1 MTPKEFS
8 MLPKYEFGDEVR
20 IIRNVRNDGTYPG
33 VDIGT
38 LLIRRGSTGFVM
50 NVGTFLQ
57 DQLIYTVNILEQ
69 NKIVGFR
76 EEELISIDEPW
87 VPSKFES
94 REKVRSRITLTVR
107 GEMRVSPSMEGEILK
122 VFRDENNGVLYHVI
136 FHDQV
141 LQVPE
146 SSLEATRVYND
157 DEEKSDATSH

>member
-1 MTPKEFS
+1 

-20 IIRNVRNDGTYPG
+20 IVRNVRNDGTYPG
-33 VDIGT
+33 VPIGT

-76 EEELISIDEPW
+76 EEELISIDTPW

-94 REKVRSRITLTVR
+94 REKVRSRITLAVR
-107 GEMRVSPSMEGEILK
+107 GEARVTPGMEGEILK
-122 VFRDENNGVLYHVI
+122 VFRDENNGVQYHVI

-146 SSLEATRVYND
+146 SALEAVHVYD
-157 DEEKSDATSH
+157 DSKEAGNAASH

>member
-1 MTPKEFS
+1 

-33 VDIGT
+33 VAIGT

-76 EEELISIDEPW
+76 EEELIGIDEPW
-87 VPSKFES
+87 VPSKYES
-94 REKVRSRITLTVR
+94 RERVRSKITLTVR
-107 GEMRVSPSMEGEILK
+107 GEVRVTPGMEGEILK
-122 VFRDENNGVLYHVI
+122 VFRDENQGVLYHVI

-146 SSLEATRVYND
+146 ASLEAIKVYD
-157 DEEKSDATSH
+157 DEETKDAAAH

>member
-1 MTPKEFS
+1 

-76 EEELISIDEPW
+76 EEELISINDPW

-94 REKVRSRITLTVR
+94 REKVRSKITLTVR
-107 GEMRVSPSMEGEILK
+107 GEVRVSPGMEGEILK
-122 VFRDENNGVLYHVI
+122 VFRDENNGVQYHVI
-136 FHDQV
+136 FHDLV

-146 SSLEATRVYND
+146 ASLEATRVYND
-157 DEEKSDATSH
+157 EEKSDATSH

>member
-1 MTPKEFS
+1 

-33 VDIGT
+33 VAIGT

-87 VPSKFES
+87 IPSKFES
-94 REKVRSRITLTVR
+94 REKVRCKVTLAVR
-107 GEMRVSPSMEGEILK
+107 GEVRASPGSEGEVLK
-122 VFRDENNGVLYHVI
+122 VIRDESGGVQYQVI
-136 FHDQV
+136 FLDRV

-146 SSLEATRVYND
+146 SALEPTRVYD
-157 DEEKSDATSH
+157 DEEQKNG

>member
-1 MTPKEFS
+1 
-8 MLPKYEFGDEVR
+8 MLPKFEFGDEVR

-33 VDIGT
+33 VPTGT
-38 LLIRRGSTGFVM
+38 LLIRRGTTGVVI

-57 DQLIYTVNILEQ
+57 DQLIYTVNFLELD
-69 NKIVGFR
+69 KIVGFR
-76 EEELISIDEPW
+76 EEELISINEPW

-107 GEMRVSPSMEGEILK
+107 GETRVTPGMEGEILK
-122 VFRDENNGVLYHVI
+122 VFRDENNGVQYHVI

-146 SSLEATRVYND
+146 TSIEATRVYG
-157 DEEKSDATSH
+157 DEENSDAANY

>member
-1 MTPKEFS
+1 

-20 IIRNVRNDGTYPG
+20 IIRNVRNDGSYPG
-33 VDIGT
+33 MPTGQ
-38 LLIRRGSTGFVM
+38 LLIRRGSTGFVT

-57 DQLIYTVNILEQ
+57 DQLIYTVNFIDQ

-76 EEELISIDEPW
+76 EEELIGIAEPW

-94 REKVRSRITLTVR
+94 REKVRSKVTLAVR
-107 GEMRVSPSMEGEILK
+107 GEVRVTPGMEGEILK
-122 VFRDENNGVLYHVI
+122 VFRDENAGVLYHVI

-146 SSLEATRVYND
+146 ASLEAVHVYND
-157 DEEKSDATSH
+157 KETSDATSH

>member
-1 MTPKEFS
+1 

-33 VDIGT
+33 IATGT
-38 LLIRRGSTGFVM
+38 LLIRRGSTGFVT

-57 DQLIYTVNILEQ
+57 DQLIYSVNFLDQ

-76 EEELISIDEPW
+76 EEELIGIEEPW
-87 VPSKFES
+87 VASKFES
-94 REKVRSRITLTVR
+94 REKVRSKVTLAVR
-107 GEMRVSPSMEGEILK
+107 GEVRVKPGMEGEILK
-122 VFRDENNGVLYHVI
+122 VFREENNSVQYHVI

-146 SSLEATRVYND
+146 ASLEATRVYD
-157 DEEKSDATSH
+157 DEEKNDATSH

>member
-1 MTPKEFS
+1 

-33 VDIGT
+33 VPIGT

-76 EEELISIDEPW
+76 EEELIAIDEPW
-87 VPSKFES
+87 TPSKYES
-94 REKVRSRITLTVR
+94 REKVRSKVTLAVR
-107 GEMRVSPSMEGEILK
+107 GEVRATPGMEGEILK
-122 VFRDENNGVLYHVI
+122 VLRDESGGVQYQII
-136 FHDQV
+136 FHDHV

-146 SSLEATRVYND
+146 SALEAVHVYD
-157 DEEKSDATSH
+157 DEEKEHA

>member
-1 MTPKEFS
+1 
-8 MLPKYEFGDEVR
+8 MLPEFEFGDEVR

-33 VDIGT
+33 LSTGT
-38 LLIRRGSTGFVM
+38 LLVRRGSTGFVM

-57 DQLIYTVNILEQ
+57 DQLIYTVNFLEL
-69 NKIVGFR
+69 NKIVGCR

-87 VPSKFES
+87 IPSKFES

-107 GEMRVSPSMEGEILK
+107 GEVRVTPGMEGEILK
-122 VFRDENNGVLYHVI
+122 VFRDENDGVQYHVI

-146 SSLEATRVYND
+146 ASLEAMRVYADKEMSN
-157 DEEKSDATSH
+157 A

>member
-1 MTPKEFS
+1 

-33 VDIGT
+33 VPTGT

-57 DQLIYTVNILEQ
+57 DQLIYTVNFLEQ

-76 EEELISIDEPW
+76 EEELIGIDDPW
-87 VPSKFES
+87 IPSKFES
-94 REKVRSRITLTVR
+94 REKVRSKITLAVR
-107 GEMRVSPSMEGEILK
+107 GEVRVSPGMEGEILK
-122 VFRDENNGVLYHVI
+122 VFRDESDGVQYHVI
-136 FHDQV
+136 FHDHI

-146 SSLEATRVYND
+146 SALEATRVYD
-157 DEEKSDATSH
+157 DEGTQNAAAH

>member
-1 MTPKEFS
+1 

-33 VDIGT
+33 VPIGT
-38 LLIRRGSTGFVM
+38 LLIRRGSTGFVT

-76 EEELISIDEPW
+76 EEELISIDDVW

-94 REKVRSRITLTVR
+94 REKVRSKITLTVR
-107 GEMRVSPSMEGEILK
+107 GEVRVSPGMEGEILK
-122 VFRDENNGVLYHVI
+122 VFRDENKGVQYHVI
-136 FHDQV
+136 FHDHV

-146 SSLEATRVYND
+146 SALEATKIYD
-157 DEEKSDATSH
+157 DEEKNNATSH